1 MAGGIFDPEFDQLPM
16 RIPIFPLPSALLL
29 PGGQLPLNI
38 FEPRYLAMVRHAL
51 ATPTRLIGMV
61 QPLDHHAGGDIAN
74 DNIANDDGANEN
86 IANDGGADAA
96 GLFETG
102 CAGRLSFFQES
113 DDGRFV
119 IALNGVC
126 RFHRLRQELDPNGF
140 LVADVDWQP
149 FANDLRIDVSA
160 LDRDPLIKVM
170 KRYCDMKGIET
181 DWTQIENSD
190 NHQLLATLSMIC
202 PFEVAEKQALLE
214 ADSMAKRADLLI
226 AIMEM
231 ALHDETGGNDAR
243 H

>member
-1 MAGGIFDPEFDQLPM
+1 MSSGIFDLELHQLPM
-16 RIPIFPLPSALLL
+16 RIPIFPLPSAVLL

-38 FEPRYLAMVRHAL
+38 FEPRYLAMVTHAL
-51 ATPTRLIGMV
+51 ATPTRLIGMI
-61 QPLDHHAGGDIAN
+61 QPLDHPAGDDMSNDNLAN
-74 DNIANDDGANEN
+74 DELADDP
-86 IANDGGADAA
+86 

-149 FANDLRIDVSA
+149 FANDLRVDVSA

-170 KRYCDMKGIET
+170 KRYFDMKGFET

-214 ADSMAKRADLLI
+214 ADSMTKRANLLI
-226 AIMEM
+226 AMMEM

>member
-38 FEPRYLAMVRHAL
+38 FEPRYLAMVRHSL

-74 DNIANDDGANEN
+74 DNIANDD
-86 IANDGGADAA
+86 GADAA

-170 KRYCDMKGIET
+170 KRYFDMKGFET

-226 AIMEM
+226 AMMEM

>member
-1 MAGGIFDPEFDQLPM
+1 MASGIFDPELHQLPM

-38 FEPRYLAMVRHAL
+38 FEPRYLAMVTHAL

-61 QPLDHHAGGDIAN
+61 QPLDHYAGDNLAN
-74 DNIANDDGANEN
+74 DNLANDEL
-86 IANDGGADAA
+86 ADDP

-140 LVADVDWQP
+140 LVADVNWQP
-149 FANDLRIDVSA
+149 FANDLRVDVSA

-170 KRYCDMKGIET
+170 KRYFDMKGFET
-181 DWTQIENSD
+181 DWAQIENSD

-214 ADSMAKRADLLI
+214 ADSMAKRANLLI
-226 AIMEM
+226 AMMEM

>member
-1 MAGGIFDPEFDQLPM
+1 MASGIFDPEFDQLPM

-29 PGGQLPLNI
+29 PGGQLPLNV
-38 FEPRYLAMVRHAL
+38 FEPRYLAMVKHAL

-61 QPLDHHAGGDIAN
+61 QPLDHYTGGDSAN
-74 DNIANDDGANEN
+74 VNIANDDGAN
-86 IANDGGADAA
+86 NDMDNAA
-96 GLFETG
+96 ALFEIG

-126 RFHRLRQELDPNGF
+126 LFQRLRQELDPNGF
-140 LVADVDWQP
+140 LVADVNWQP
-149 FANDLRIDVSA
+149 FANDLRVDVSA

-170 KRYCDMKGIET
+170 KRYFDMKGFET
-181 DWTQIENSD
+181 DWAQIENSD

-226 AIMEM
+226 AMMEM

>member
-1 MAGGIFDPEFDQLPM
+1 MAGGIFDPELHQLPM

-38 FEPRYLAMVRHAL
+38 FEPRYLAMVTHAL
-51 ATPTRLIGMV
+51 ASPTRLIGMV
-61 QPLDHHAGGDIAN
+61 QPF
-74 DNIANDDGANEN
+74 DNQAVDDMTDDGM
-86 IANDGGADAA
+86 ADDP

-140 LVADVDWQP
+140 LLADVDWKP
-149 FANDLRIDVSA
+149 FTNDLRVDVSA

-170 KRYCDMKGIET
+170 KRYFDMKGFET

-214 ADSMAKRADLLI
+214 ADTMAKRADLLI
-226 AIMEM
+226 AMMEM

>member
-38 FEPRYLAMVRHAL
+38 FEPRYLAMVTHAL

-61 QPLDHHAGGDIAN
+61 QPLDHKIGDDRAE
-74 DNIANDDGANEN
+74 DR
-86 IANDGGADAA
+86 

-119 IALNGVC
+119 VALNGVC

-149 FANDLRIDVSA
+149 FANDLRVDLSA
-160 LDRDPLIKVM
+160 LDRDPLIRVL
-170 KRYCDMKGIET
+170 KRYFDMKGFET

-226 AIMEM
+226 AMMEM

>member
-16 RIPIFPLPSALLL
+16 RIPIFPMPSALLL

-38 FEPRYLAMVRHAL
+38 FEPRYLAMVTHAL

-61 QPLDHHAGGDIAN
+61 QPLDHYAGGDS
-74 DNIANDDGANEN
+74 ANDDGAKDDGAN
-86 IANDGGADAA
+86 NDGA

-170 KRYCDMKGIET
+170 KRYFDMKGFET

-202 PFEVAEKQALLE
+202 PFEVA
-214 ADSMAKRADLLI
+214 
-226 AIMEM
+226 
-231 ALHDETGGNDAR
+231 
-243 H
+243 

>member
-1 MAGGIFDPEFDQLPM
+1 MAGGIFDPELHQLPM

-38 FEPRYLAMVRHAL
+38 FEPRYLAMVTHAL

-61 QPLDHHAGGDIAN
+61 QPLYHHAGDDMSNDNLAN
-74 DNIANDDGANEN
+74 DELADDP
-86 IANDGGADAA
+86 

-149 FANDLRIDVSA
+149 FANDLRVDVSA

-170 KRYCDMKGIET
+170 KRYFDMKGFET
-181 DWTQIENSD
+181 DWAQIENSD

-214 ADSMAKRADLLI
+214 ADSMAKRANLLI
-226 AIMEM
+226 AMMEM

>member
-1 MAGGIFDPEFDQLPM
+1 MASGIFNPEFDQLPM

-38 FEPRYLAMVRHAL
+38 FEPCYLAMVRHAL

-61 QPLDHHAGGDIAN
+61 QPLDHHASDEKIN
-74 DNIANDDGANEN
+74 
-86 IANDGGADAA
+86 AA
-96 GLFETG
+96 VLFETG

-126 RFHRLRQELDPNGF
+126 RFHRLRQEFDPNGF

-170 KRYCDMKGIET
+170 KRYFDMKGFET

-214 ADSMAKRADLLI
+214 ADTMAKRADLLI
-226 AIMEM
+226 AMMEM

>member
-16 RIPIFPLPSALLL
+16 RIPIFTLPSALLL

-61 QPLDHHAGGDIAN
+61 QPLEHHAGDDIAN
-74 DNIANDDGANEN
+74 DGIANDNR
-86 IANDGGADAA
+86 ANDDEAYIDGTDAA
-96 GLFETG
+96 GLFGTG
-102 CAGRLSFFQES
+102 FAGRLSFFQES

-160 LDRDPLIKVM
+160 LDRDPLISVL
-170 KRYCDMKGIET
+170 KRYFDMKGFET

-226 AIMEM
+226 AMMEM

>member
-29 PGGQLPLNI
+29 PGGQLPLNV
-38 FEPRYLAMVRHAL
+38 FEPRYLAMVKHAL

-61 QPLDHHAGGDIAN
+61 QPRDLAGNTTA
-74 DNIANDDGANEN
+74 EELP
-86 IANDGGADAA
+86 
-96 GLFETG
+96 LFETG
-102 CAGRLSFFQES
+102 CAGRVSFFQES

-126 RFHRLRQELDPNGF
+126 RFHRLDQQLDPNGF
-140 LVADVDWQP
+140 LVADVDWRP
-149 FANDLRIDVSA
+149 FANDLRMDISA
-160 LDRDPLIKVM
+160 LDRDPLMDVLR
-170 KRYCDMKGIET
+170 RYFDLKGFET

-190 NHQLLATLSMIC
+190 NHQLLATLSMVC

-214 ADSMAKRADLLI
+214 ADSMASRADLLI
-226 AIMEM
+226 AMMEM
-231 ALHDETGGNDAR
+231 AIHDETGGNDAR

>member
-1 MAGGIFDPEFDQLPM
+1 MASGIFDPELHQLPM

-38 FEPRYLAMVRHAL
+38 FEPRYLAMVTHAL
-51 ATPTRLIGMV
+51 ATPTRLIGMI
-61 QPLDHHAGGDIAN
+61 QPLDHPAGGDMSNDNLAN
-74 DNIANDDGANEN
+74 DEL
-86 IANDGGADAA
+86 ADNPV
-96 GLFETG
+96 LFETG

-149 FANDLRIDVSA
+149 FANDLPVDVSA

-170 KRYCDMKGIET
+170 KRYFDMMGFET
-181 DWTQIENSD
+181 DWAQIENSD

-214 ADSMAKRADLLI
+214 ADSMAKRANLLI
-226 AIMEM
+226 AMMEM

>member
-38 FEPRYLAMVRHAL
+38 FEPRYLAMVTHAL

-74 DNIANDDGANEN
+74 DDIANDNIANDD
-86 IANDGGADAA
+86 GADAA

-149 FANDLRIDVSA
+149 FANDLRVDVSA

-170 KRYCDMKGIET
+170 KRYFDMKGFET

-226 AIMEM
+226 AMMEM

>member
-38 FEPRYLAMVRHAL
+38 FEPRYLAMVTHAL

-61 QPLDHHAGGDIAN
+61 QPLDHHAGGDIASDDIAN
-74 DNIANDDGANEN
+74 DNIANDD
-86 IANDGGADAA
+86 GADAA

-170 KRYCDMKGIET
+170 KRYFDMKGFET

-226 AIMEM
+226 AMMEM

>member
-1 MAGGIFDPEFDQLPM
+1 MAGGIFDPEFDQLPT
-16 RIPIFPLPSALLL
+16 RIPIFPLPSVLLL

-38 FEPRYLAMVRHAL
+38 FEPRYLAMVTHAL

-61 QPLDHHAGGDIAN
+61 QPLDHHAG
-74 DNIANDDGANEN
+74 DDMAE
-86 IANDGGADAA
+86 DP

-119 IALNGVC
+119 VALNGVC

-149 FANDLRIDVSA
+149 FANDLRVDLSA
-160 LDRDPLIKVM
+160 LDRDPLISVL
-170 KRYCDMKGIET
+170 KRYFDMKGFET

-226 AIMEM
+226 AMMEM

>member
-38 FEPRYLAMVRHAL
+38 FESRYLAMVTHAL

-61 QPLDHHAGGDIAN
+61 QPLDHHAGDEMSDDTLAN
-74 DNIANDDGANEN
+74 DELADDP
-86 IANDGGADAA
+86 

-149 FANDLRIDVSA
+149 FANDLRVDVSA
-160 LDRDPLIKVM
+160 LDRAPLIKVM
-170 KRYCDMKGIET
+170 KRYFDMKGFET
-181 DWTQIENSD
+181 DWAQIENSD

-214 ADSMAKRADLLI
+214 ADSMAKRANLLI
-226 AIMEM
+226 AMMEM

>member
-38 FEPRYLAMVRHAL
+38 FEPRYLAMVTHAL

-61 QPLDHHAGGDIAN
+61 QPLDHHAG
-74 DNIANDDGANEN
+74 DDMAE
-86 IANDGGADAA
+86 DT

-119 IALNGVC
+119 VALNGVC

-149 FANDLRIDVSA
+149 FANDLRVDLSA
-160 LDRDPLIKVM
+160 LDRDPLISVL
-170 KRYCDMKGIET
+170 KRYFDMKGFET

-226 AIMEM
+226 AMMEM

>member
-1 MAGGIFDPEFDQLPM
+1 MASGIFNPEFDQLPM

-38 FEPRYLAMVRHAL
+38 FEPCYLAMVRHAL

-61 QPLDHHAGGDIAN
+61 QPLDHHASDEKIN
-74 DNIANDDGANEN
+74 
-86 IANDGGADAA
+86 AA
-96 GLFETG
+96 VLFETG

-126 RFHRLRQELDPNGF
+126 RFHRLRQESDPNGF

-170 KRYCDMKGIET
+170 KRYFDMKGFET

-226 AIMEM
+226 AMMEM

>member
-1 MAGGIFDPEFDQLPM
+1 MASGIFDPELHQLPM

-38 FEPRYLAMVRHAL
+38 FEPRYLAMVMYAL

-61 QPLDHHAGGDIAN
+61 QPLDHYAGDNLAN
-74 DNIANDDGANEN
+74 DNLANDEL
-86 IANDGGADAA
+86 ADDP

-149 FANDLRIDVSA
+149 FANDLRVDVSA

-170 KRYCDMKGIET
+170 KRYFDMKGFET
-181 DWTQIENSD
+181 DWTQIETSD

-214 ADSMAKRADLLI
+214 ADSMGKRADLLI
-226 AIMEM
+226 AMMEM
-231 ALHDETGGNDAR
+231 GLHDETGGNDAR

>member
-38 FEPRYLAMVRHAL
+38 FEPRYLAMVKHAL

-61 QPLDHHAGGDIAN
+61 QPR
-74 DNIANDDGANEN
+74 DNSDDASTEEPT
-86 IANDGGADAA
+86 
-96 GLFETG
+96 LFETG
-102 CAGRLSFFQES
+102 CAGRVSFFQES

-126 RFHRLRQELDPNGF
+126 RFHRLDQQLDPNGF
-140 LVADVDWQP
+140 LVADVDWRP

-160 LDRDPLIKVM
+160 LDRDPLMGVLR
-170 KRYCDMKGIET
+170 RYFDLKGFET

-190 NHQLLATLSMIC
+190 NHQLLATLSMVC

-214 ADSMAKRADLLI
+214 ADSMASRADLLI
-226 AIMEM
+226 AMMEM
-231 ALHDETGGNDAR
+231 AIHDETGGNDAR

>member
-38 FEPRYLAMVRHAL
+38 FEPRYLAMVTHAL

-74 DNIANDDGANEN
+74 DDIANDNIANDD
-86 IANDGGADAA
+86 GADAA

-102 CAGRLSFFQES
+102 CAGRLSFFQEI

-149 FANDLRIDVSA
+149 FANDLRVDVSA

-170 KRYCDMKGIET
+170 KRYFDMKGFET

-214 ADSMAKRADLLI
+214 ADSMANRADLLI
-226 AIMEM
+226 AMMEM

>member
-16 RIPIFPLPSALLL
+16 RIPSCPLPSALLL

-38 FEPRYLAMVRHAL
+38 FEPRYLAMVTHAL

-61 QPLDHHAGGDIAN
+61 QPLDHHAG
-74 DNIANDDGANEN
+74 DDMAE
-86 IANDGGADAA
+86 DP

-119 IALNGVC
+119 VALNGVC

-149 FANDLRIDVSA
+149 FANDLRVDLSA
-160 LDRDPLIKVM
+160 LDRDPLISVL
-170 KRYCDMKGIET
+170 KRYFDMKGFET

-226 AIMEM
+226 AMMEM

>member
-1 MAGGIFDPEFDQLPM
+1 
-16 RIPIFPLPSALLL
+16 
-29 PGGQLPLNI
+29 
-38 FEPRYLAMVRHAL
+38 
-51 ATPTRLIGMV
+51 MV
-61 QPLDHHAGGDIAN
+61 QPLDHHAGGNSAN
-74 DNIANDDGANEN
+74 DNIAKIDGAN
-86 IANDGGADAA
+86 DDGADAA

-170 KRYCDMKGIET
+170 KRYFDMKGFET

-226 AIMEM
+226 AMMEM

>member
-29 PGGQLPLNI
+29 PGGQLPLNV
-38 FEPRYLAMVRHAL
+38 FEPRYLAMVKHAL

-61 QPLDHHAGGDIAN
+61 QPRDLAGDTTA
-74 DNIANDDGANEN
+74 EEPP
-86 IANDGGADAA
+86 
-96 GLFETG
+96 LFETG
-102 CAGRLSFFQES
+102 CAGRVSFFQES

-126 RFHRLRQELDPNGF
+126 RFHRLDQQLDPNGF
-140 LVADVDWQP
+140 LVADVDWRP
-149 FANDLRIDVSA
+149 FANDLRRDISA
-160 LDRDPLIKVM
+160 LDRDPLMDVLR
-170 KRYCDMKGIET
+170 RYFDLKGFET

-190 NHQLLATLSMIC
+190 NHQLLATLSMVC

-214 ADSMAKRADLLI
+214 ADSMASRADLLI
-226 AIMEM
+226 AMMEM
-231 ALHDETGGNDAR
+231 AIHDETGGNDAR

>member
-1 MAGGIFDPEFDQLPM
+1 MSTST
-16 RIPIFPLPSALLL
+16 PLT
-29 PGGQLPLNI
+29 
-38 FEPRYLAMVRHAL
+38 
-51 ATPTRLIGMV
+51 TPTRLIGMV

-74 DNIANDDGANEN
+74 DNIANDD
-86 IANDGGADAA
+86 GADAA

-170 KRYCDMKGIET
+170 KRYFDMKGFET

>member
-38 FEPRYLAMVRHAL
+38 FEPRYLAMVTHAL

-61 QPLDHHAGGDIAN
+61 QPLDHYAGGDS
-74 DNIANDDGANEN
+74 ANDDGANDDG
-86 IANDGGADAA
+86 ANNVGA

-113 DDGRFV
+113 EDGRFV
-119 IALNGVC
+119 IALTGVC

-170 KRYCDMKGIET
+170 KRYFDMKGFET

-226 AIMEM
+226 AMMEM

>member
-1 MAGGIFDPEFDQLPM
+1 MAGSIFDPEFDQLPM

-38 FEPRYLAMVRHAL
+38 FEPRYLAMVTHAL

-61 QPLDHHAGGDIAN
+61 QPLDHYAGDDSANDDTANNDIAN
-74 DNIANDDGANEN
+74 NDGAR
-86 IANDGGADAA
+86 
-96 GLFETG
+96 LFETG

-170 KRYCDMKGIET
+170 KRYFDMKGFET

-226 AIMEM
+226 AMMEM

>member
-38 FEPRYLAMVRHAL
+38 FESRYLAMVKHAM

-61 QPLDHHAGGDIAN
+61 QPRDHA
-74 DNIANDDGANEN
+74 DDASAEEPT
-86 IANDGGADAA
+86 
-96 GLFETG
+96 LFETG
-102 CAGRLSFFQES
+102 CAGRVSFFQES

-126 RFHRLRQELDPNGF
+126 RFHWLDQQLDPNGF
-140 LVADVDWQP
+140 LVADVDWRP

-160 LDRDPLIKVM
+160 LDRDPLMDVLR
-170 KRYCDMKGIET
+170 RYFDLKGFET

-190 NHQLLATLSMIC
+190 NHQLLATLSMVC

-214 ADSMAKRADLLI
+214 ADSMASRADLLI
-226 AIMEM
+226 AMMEM
-231 ALHDETGGNDAR
+231 AIHDETGGNDAR